1 MFRMSSSVKW
11 LISKN
16 RALNVIV
23 HIGSN
28 HYLDVLGALGGGAEL
43 TTACDYRLMCGASPL
58 VTGIG
63 FVHAK
68 MGIVP
73 AWGSAGRLT
82 RIVGPQRTLDLL
94 LDSRPLRS
102 DEAMA
107 AGLVDGTVATFRD
120 AVEWLSRKVR
130 HDVTVVRAV
139 KRTRVC
145 HIGQPDSATTALA
158 ERKIF
163 APLWGGPANREA
175 LIKRPKHKT

>member
-1 MFRMSSSVKW
+1 MYTVIMIWMSS
-11 LISKN
+11 
-16 RALNVIV
+16 
-23 HIGSN
+23 
-28 HYLDVLGALGGGAEL
+28 GALGGGAEL
-43 TTACDYRLMCGASPL
+43 TTACDYRLMCSASPQ

-82 RIVGPQRTLDLL
+82 WLVGPQRTLDLL
-94 LDSRPLRS
+94 LDSRPLRA
-102 DEAMA
+102 DEAVA
-107 AGLVDGTVATFRD
+107 AGLVDDTVATFKD
-120 AVEWLSRKVR
+120 AVEWLSQKVH

-139 KRTRVC
+139 KRMRLC
-145 HIGQPDSATTALA
+145 HVDKPDWAAAALA

-175 LIKRPKHKT
+175 LIQRPKHKT